1 MSPSGGRRAAA
12 LILAWLAGGA
22 TISAQ
27 EPSAPAGAPETTT
40 ERIVTPEEVR
50 EATEPP
56 ALAPLRVFVAPYRYV
71 LGGIEHGLIRLETE
85 HQIERLLRWQ
95 DWLRTHHLVA
105 AFGGQGE
112 SAGIGIGGGVT
123 LGSRTSVQVVGRV
136 SAKQYEE
143 LEAVFST
150 PPAPVRI
157 ELQASYQWRPEEQF
171 YGLGQDSRQSQHTN
185 FALRQKW
192 VGWHTQVTPV
202 RRVRIGGEQKIV
214 WLETEAGRSAL
225 FPPTELLFPNLPGLD
240 ARMTVDSI
248 GPYFDAD
255 LLQGEY
261 RWGAMAHASAS
272 YQRGLGDSRLSYFR
286 YETELEGRMPVARGR
301 SALVAQGSAELTR
314 PQPGSDP
321 VPFFLQPHI
330 GGSSTLRGFSVDRF
344 YGRNLVLATFE
355 YRNQIHPNIQSYIFF
370 DEGQIFDDAS
380 DLRWLNWHRNYGF
393 GFRLGGRR
401 GTAMRF
407 EIGKGDEGL
416 TIHITFGD
424 RTRSPLAGPVRYG
437 TYRR

>member
-1 MSPSGGRRAAA
+1 MSPAGGRLFAA
-12 LILAWLAGGA
+12 LIVAFLTGGTA
-22 TISAQ
+22 LSAQ
-27 EPSAPAGAPETTT
+27 EPSAPPEAPEPAD

-50 EATEPP
+50 EAIQPP
-56 ALAPLRVFVAPYRYV
+56 ALAALRVFVAPYRYV

-95 DWLRTHHLVA
+95 DWLRTHHLLA

-112 SAGIGIGGGVT
+112 SAGIGIGGGVS
-123 LGSRTSVQVVGRV
+123 LGSRTSLQVVGRV
-136 SAKQYEE
+136 SAAQYEE

-150 PPAPVRI
+150 PPAAMRV
-157 ELQASYQWRPEEQF
+157 ELQASYQWRPEEPF
-171 YGLGQDSRQSQHTN
+171 YGLGHASLRSQRTN

-192 VGWHTQVTPV
+192 VGWHAQVTPV
-202 RRVRIGGEQKIV
+202 HRIRVGAEQKIV
-214 WLETEAGRSAL
+214 WLETESGRSRL
-225 FPPTELLFPNLPGLD
+225 FPRTETLFPTLPGLD
-240 ARMTVDSI
+240 AHTTVHSI

-255 LLQGEY
+255 LFQGEY
-261 RWGAMAHASAS
+261 RWGAMAHAGAS
-272 YQRGLGDSRLSYFR
+272 YQRGLADSRLSYFR

-301 SALVAQGSAELTR
+301 SELVAQGRAELTR
-314 PQPGSDP
+314 PQAGSEP

-355 YRNQIHPNIQSYIFF
+355 YRNQIHPNIQSYVFF
-370 DEGQIFDDAS
+370 DEGQIFDVTS
-380 DLRWLNWHRNYGF
+380 DLQWLNWHRNYGV
-393 GFRLGGRR
+393 GFRLGGKR
-401 GTAMRF
+401 GTGMRF
-407 EIGKGDEGL
+407 EVGKGNEGV

-424 RTRSPLAGPVRYG
+424 RPRQPLAGPVRYG